1 MPMRNEDR
9 MNLTDRPKGDAPRLR
24 ENQTSRFGSNGMD
37 FARKI
42 DYRKRRMLRIIYGT
56 LVVMILGSI
65 TYGLSRLKPAA
76 PTVERSTIWTNDVRR
91 GDIPREVRGNGILAP
106 EQIQWVQAETDGR
119 VERILALAGAEVKA
133 DTVLL
138 ELSNAELVQA
148 AFDVEWQLKAA
159 EAQLTKLKVQI
170 ESDRLT
176 QEANIAS
183 LKADYTQAQ
192 LEAAADEELAKDGL
206 VPKLVMQ
213 RSRAKAD
220 ELKARYD
227 IEVKRLSISA
237 ESAQAQLAVQQADL
251 EKLRAQLQLKR
262 RQVASLHVKAGFEGV
277 LQQLGDKD
285 VLQVGQRVSPGAT
298 LAKVVQP
305 SKLKAEIKIP
315 ETQAKDITLGLP
327 ALIDTRNGI
336 IPGRVSRVDPA
347 VQNGTVTVDVQLTG
361 ALPRG
366 ARPDL
371 SVDGTIELERLNNV
385 LYVMRPMHGQSDST
399 VGLFKLV
406 DGGKAAL
413 RVPVKLGRSSVNT
426 IEVLEGLKVGDVII
440 LSDMSQWDGYD
451 RIRLK

>member
-1 MPMRNEDR
+1 MRNEDPPNV
-9 MNLTDRPKGDAPRLR
+9 MIPSKGNSTQTR
-24 ENQTSRFGSNGMD
+24 EARATRFGTNGMD
-37 FARKI
+37 IARKI
-42 DYRKRRMLRIIYGT
+42 NVKKRRMLRILYGA
-56 LVVMILGSI
+56 LVIIALGGI

-76 PTVERSTIWTNDVRR
+76 PAVERSTIWTGEVKR
-91 GDIPREVRGNGILAP
+91 GDIPREVRGNGLLVP

-119 VERILALAGAEVKA
+119 VERILVLAGAEVTA
-133 DTVLL
+133 DTILL
-138 ELSNAELVQA
+138 ELSNPELIQS

-159 EAQLTKLKVQI
+159 EAQATKLRVQI

-176 QEANIAS
+176 QEAQIAS
-183 LKADYTQAQ
+183 LKADYSQAQ

-206 VPKLVMQ
+206 VPKLIMQ

-227 IEVKRLSISA
+227 IEVKRLNINS
-237 ESAQAQLAVQQADL
+237 ESAQAQIAVQQADL
-251 EKLRAQLQLKR
+251 EKLRALLQLKR
-262 RQVASLHVKAGFEGV
+262 RQVASLQVRAGFEGV

-285 VLQVGQRVSPGAT
+285 NLQAGQRVSPGAT

-315 ETQAKDITLGLP
+315 ETQAKDIAIGLP
-327 ALIDTRNGI
+327 ALIDTRNGV

-361 ALPRG
+361 ALPKG

-371 SVDGTIELERLNNV
+371 SVDGTIELERLINV
-385 LYVMRPMHGQSDST
+385 LYVLRPVHGQSEST

-426 IEVLEGLKVGDVII
+426 IEILEGLNVGDQII
-440 LSDMSQWDGYD
+440 LSDMNQWDAHD
-451 RIRLK
+451 RVRIN